1 MEGYDEEQTEYSLNT
16 KLLADGSD
24 FPVVPNGQAR
34 REHHKGESFLPPPHM
49 MTAGAQ
55 EKALTKGRTSSN
67 PTPPEESYSLAGD
80 SSYMFTFLM
89 WFMFVAHA
97 GCMTYAL
104 TVLQHHRHQPKSRQ
118 RRSVPRPTRH
128 AAPRWLRRSTLRSL
142 PHTQADWSLTEILV
156 LQTPSDPTCP
166 MITPPTRGE
175 WDSSLSVCR
184 MEMFTSTYQTNVQVS
199 KEGKSCSRLVDGRQ

>member
-55 EKALTKGRTSSN
+55 EKALAKGRTSSN
-67 PTPPEESYSLAGD
+67 PSPPEDSYSLAGE

-104 TVLQHHRHQPKSRQ
+104 TVTSASPASARIAPTPK
-118 RRSVPRPTRH
+118 RPTSYTTRR
-128 AAPRWLRRSTLRSL
+128 AAP
-142 PHTQADWSLTEILV
+142 ADVSH
-156 LQTPSDPTCP
+156 P
-166 MITPPTRGE
+166 
-175 WDSSLSVCR
+175 SLSP
-184 MEMFTSTYQTNVQVS
+184 THS
-199 KEGKSCSRLVDGRQ
+199 GRLESHRDPRAANTVRPDLPDWW

>member
-55 EKALTKGRTSSN
+55 EKVLAKGRTSN
-67 PTPPEESYSLAGD
+67 PSPPEDSYSLAGE

-104 TVLQHHRHQPKSRQ
+104 T
-118 RRSVPRPTRH
+118 
-128 AAPRWLRRSTLRSL
+128 
-142 PHTQADWSLTEILV
+142 ADWSLTEILV

-166 MITPPTRGE
+166 TGGD

-184 MEMFTSTYQTNVQVS
+184 MEMFTSTYQSNVNVS
-199 KEGKSCSRLVDGRQ
+199 KERENAPAVNGRQWTLMLANERECTPTHHPDPLASNSGTAMRRVRRASWSLPA

>member
-55 EKALTKGRTSSN
+55 EKALAKGRTSN
-67 PTPPEESYSLAGD
+67 PSPPEDSYSLAGE

-104 TVLQHHRHQPKSRQ
+104 TVTSASPASARIAPT
-118 RRSVPRPTRH
+118 PMRPTSYTTRR
-128 AAPRWLRRSTLRSL
+128 AAP
-142 PHTQADWSLTEILV
+142 ADVSH
-156 LQTPSDPTCP
+156 P
-166 MITPPTRGE
+166 
-175 WDSSLSVCR
+175 SLSP
-184 MEMFTSTYQTNVQVS
+184 THS
-199 KEGKSCSRLVDGRQ
+199 GRLESHRDPRAANTVRPDLPDWW